1 MTIPTITLEIDG
13 KTVTRTPPRATL
25 CASCLHFGDFVTGA
39 EWCDLHEQQTML
51 RRDGR
56 LIVVECTGHEPGEDG
71 AE

>member
-1 MTIPTITLEIDG
+1 MNPPTITLEIDG

-25 CASCLHFGDFVTGA
+25 CATCKHFGDFVTGGT
-39 EWCDLHEQQTML
+39 WCDMHEQETML

-56 LIVVECTGHEPGEDG
+56 LIVTACNGHEPGEDG